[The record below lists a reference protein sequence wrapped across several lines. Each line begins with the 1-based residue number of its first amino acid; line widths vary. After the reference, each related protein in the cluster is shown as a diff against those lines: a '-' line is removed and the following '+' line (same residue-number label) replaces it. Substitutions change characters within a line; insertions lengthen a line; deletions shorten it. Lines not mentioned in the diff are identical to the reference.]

1 MAKSVWPKIKK
12 RVYPS
17 GEVAYGVDTRSF
29 NGERKFFAAKL
40 EAETFAELKRTERK
54 NSGTNAGAISDK
66 LRIEAMECDAKL
78 KPLAVSLTVAVEYFI
93 KHARPAGGKKTVNS
107 VKDEFLTAK
116 TDANRRE
123 EYLRV
128 QRHILEKF
136 CETFGSTILN
146 EVHAEEIG
154 IWLKSHEWSL
164 RTRRNYHNDLSNFFG
179 FAVRKNYCVENP
191 LARLEKPTVDE
202 SLAPE
207 IFSPSEAALLLNA
220 ADQLDGRMVPFIAIG
235 LFAGLRTAELLK
247 LDWRNVDFAAGI
259 IEVTSNVSK
268 TRDHRYVGLS
278 ENLVAWLTPY
288 KHEKGPVKPAAWRWH
303 RDNAR
308 KASGL
313 KKWPDNGM
321 RHSFGSYHFAHHNNA
336 SLTAAELGH
345 RGETRT
351 LFSHYRR
358 LVKPAEAARYWNIM
372 PSGEGEKKV
381 VASATS

>member
-1 MAKSVWPKIKK
+1 MAKAAWPKIKK
-12 RVYPS
+12 RAYPS

-29 NGERKFFAAKL
+29 NGERKFFATKQ

-78 KPLAVSLTVAVEYFI
+78 RPLAISLTEAVDYFI
-93 KHARPAGGKKTVNS
+93 KHARPAGGKKMVNN
-107 VKDEFLTAK
+107 VKDEFLAAK
-116 TDANRRE
+116 TDANRRD

-128 QRHILEKF
+128 QRHILGKF

-154 IWLKSHEWSL
+154 IWLKSHNWSL

-207 IFSPSEAALLLNA
+207 IFSPSEATALLNA
-220 ADQLDGRMVPFIAIG
+220 AEQLDGRMVPFIAIG

-247 LDWRNVDFAAGI
+247 LDWRNVDFAGRI
-259 IEVTSNVSK
+259 IEVASNVSK

-278 ENLVAWLTPY
+278 KNLLAWLTPH
-288 KHEKGPVKPAAWRWH
+288 KREKGPIKPAAWRWH

-372 PSGEGEKKV
+372 PNRAGEKKV
-381 VASATS
+381 VAFAAS